1 MTPDPTPAFLANLA
15 ARLTAHPG
23 PITPADLQAALAA
36 ACAEVM
42 GEKGGTVWLRYEGG
56 ECRVKVWKWEVR

>member
-1 MTPDPTPAFLANLA
+1 MKPDPTPAFLAA
-15 ARLTAHPG
+15 VARQLSFKQMPVAPEV
-23 PITPADLQAALAA
+23 IQQALAA

-56 ECRVKVWKWEVR
+56 ELKVKVWKWEVR